1 MEDSG
6 HGVDWDYK
14 VFLNARSFRSTSLR
28 DPAAGRPSLVS
39 SPTLPNRSPSDNRSI
54 NMPSLYQVTVAA
66 ALLALGSAVPVE
78 RRNQGFSVTQTP
90 KNLGFLTA
98 GPVSMAK
105 TYAKFGAAAPPEVL
119 AAAAVS
125 TGTVVATPSEY
136 DSEYDCP
143 VTIGGQVLQ
152 LDFDTGS
159 SDL

>member
-1 MEDSG
+1 
-6 HGVDWDYK
+6 
-14 VFLNARSFRSTSLR
+14 
-28 DPAAGRPSLVS
+28 
-39 SPTLPNRSPSDNRSI
+39 
-54 NMPSLYQVTVAA
+54 MPSLYQVTVAA

-78 RRNQGFSVTQTP
+78 RRHQGSSVTQVV
-90 KNLGFLTA
+90 KNPGLLTA
-98 GPVSMAK
+98 GPVSVAK
-105 TYAKFGAAAPPEVL
+105 TYAKFGAVAPPEVL

-125 TGTVVATPSEY
+125 TGTVAATPSEY